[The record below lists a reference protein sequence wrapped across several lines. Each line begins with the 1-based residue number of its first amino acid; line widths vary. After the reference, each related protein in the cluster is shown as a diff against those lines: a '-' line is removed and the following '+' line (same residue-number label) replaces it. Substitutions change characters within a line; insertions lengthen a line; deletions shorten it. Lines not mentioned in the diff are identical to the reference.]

1 VRAGGK
7 WKLGVAAATTGAAVA
22 AVAAEAAVA
31 SVAAEV
37 AVAAVAAETAVAAV
51 AAVAAQPMAPERPP
65 GVPPG
70 LSILTRGRALWRR
83 SAGTPT

>member
-1 VRAGGK
+1 MRAGGK

-51 AAVAAQPMAPERPP
+51 AAQPMAPERPP